1 MTTKIKVMIVDDH
14 GIVRQGLRTY
24 LDLLED
30 ITIIAEAENGLVALE
45 KVKQFNP
52 DIVLM
57 DLVMPEMDGIE
68 ATHKICGSYPDVK
81 VIVLT
86 SFTEDE
92 KVFAAIK
99 TGAVGYL
106 LKDISPPDLA
116 KAIQAVHSGE
126 TSLHPE
132 ITKKL
137 MNQFVSPKS
146 DIEITP
152 DELTPREMEVLQ
164 LIAQGLSNKELA
176 KKLTISE
183 KTVKTHLS
191 SIFSKLHLSD
201 RTQAA
206 IYALKHNL
214 VPDD

>member
-30 ITIIAEAENGLVALE
+30 ITIVAEAENGLDALE

-68 ATHKICGSYPDVK
+68 ATQKICGSYPDVK

-92 KVFAAIK
+92 QVFSAIK
-99 TGAVGYL
+99 AGAVGYL

-126 TSLHPE
+126 THLHPE

-152 DELTPREMEVLQ
+152 DELTPRELEVLQ
-164 LIAQGLSNKELA
+164 LVAQGLSNKELA
-176 KKLTISE
+176 NKLTISE